1 MTRMQLSR
9 WQLPLSTALALLT
22 GVIFTACCPQPPKPP
37 EPAKNCPR
45 GAAPSNQAELD
56 ACKAGLAFDTEYEAS
71 DEQPLSVIT
80 RGSGPAC
87 PGDTTHS
94 LTCSYGP
101 LAKIEPVI
109 GAHRYSE
116 DDLREGRII
125 ARISVDSSETQ
136 EYRKY
141 GLKPGRT
148 TYWWVKIGPT
158 QERDS
163 SYFVT
168 DPRGGKMDAP
178 VARKLV
184 RTIYE
189 RGTRLYRAIARW
201 IWSLDDE
208 TAKGPCGAA
217 KCT

>member
-9 WQLPLSTALALLT
+9 WQLPFRVGIALVA
-22 GVIFTACCPQPPKPP
+22 GVIFTACCPEAPRPPQPVK
-37 EPAKNCPR
+37 ACPR
-45 GAAPSNQAELD
+45 GVAPSTQAELD
-56 ACKAGLAFDTEYEAS
+56 ACLEGLAFDTAYEAS

-80 RGSGPAC
+80 RGSGPPC
-87 PGDTTHS
+87 PGDTSRS

-116 DDLREGRII
+116 DDLRQGRII
-125 ARISVDSSETQ
+125 ARISVGSSETQ
-136 EYRKY
+136 DYPKY

-148 TYWWVKIGPT
+148 TYWWVKIGST
-158 QERDS
+158 AERDS

-168 DPRGGKMDAP
+168 DPQRGKEP
-178 VARKLV
+178 VARKLF
-184 RTIYE
+184 RTMYKE
-189 RGTRLYRAIARW
+189 GAKVYRAIARW
-201 IWSLDDE
+201 IWTLDDE

-217 KCT
+217 KCS